1 VAFGFS
7 VVPAHATVHEIVA
20 QWCSGHDDLSPPGL
34 SREGSKNFA
43 QPLNATGAVM
53 VNVDPVAE
61 TIHITFDYD
70 HPAVKVQ
77 RLATIPIGVDPDS
90 GFTIL
95 LDLVQPD
102 PRFPAFQ
109 RCPKLNG

>member
-1 VAFGFS
+1 M
-7 VVPAHATVHEIVA
+7 
-20 QWCSGHDDLSPPGL
+20 
-34 SREGSKNFA
+34 SREGSKTFA
-43 QPLNATGAVM
+43 QPLNAAGVVI
-53 VNVDPVAE
+53 VNVDPEAG

-77 RLATIPIGVDPDS
+77 RLATIPIGVHPDS

-95 LDLVQPD
+95 LDLVEPD

-109 RCPKLNG
+109 RCPNLNS